1 MKTISLEVDEQIY
14 PHIVNFLRLLPE
26 DSCHVLEDED
36 SALSPQEHS
45 AIQVIQAHLQAGD
58 ESEFEDWDDIKDT
71 L

>member
-1 MKTISLEVDEQIY
+1 MKTISLEVDEQLY

-26 DSCHVLEDED
+26 DSYHVLEDED
-36 SALSPQEHS
+36 STLSPQEHA
-45 AIQVIQAHLQAGD
+45 AIQAIQSHLQAGD